1 MQKDLNEMIYHL
13 NNIINKIDSLTNNT
27 IDINKLHEIKKT
39 ITEFISIL
47 KNQQNISKIDL
58 DKLKNISNI
67 IYNFNYDNSFSEFT
81 EYLSN
86 ELYAFEF
93 LLQETRT
100 KVIFE

>member
-39 ITEFISIL
+39 ITKFISIL

-67 IYNFNYDNSFSEFT
+67 IYNLNYDNSFSEFT

-93 LLQETRT
+93 LLQQI
-100 KVIFE
+100 KNK

>member
-39 ITEFISIL
+39 IMEFISIL

-67 IYNFNYDNSFSEFT
+67 IYNLNYDNSFSEFT

-93 LLQETRT
+93 LLQEKLR
-100 KVIFE
+100 KYDL